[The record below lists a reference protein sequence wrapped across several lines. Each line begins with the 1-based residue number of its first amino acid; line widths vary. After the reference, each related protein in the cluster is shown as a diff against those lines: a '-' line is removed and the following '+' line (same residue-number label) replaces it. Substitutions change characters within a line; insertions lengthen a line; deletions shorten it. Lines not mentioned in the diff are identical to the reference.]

1 MVNQKSIAVAYIL
14 WFFFGMLGI
23 HRFYTGRT
31 GTGIVQLL
39 LSLFGW
45 ATTFLIIGWFI
56 LPIVGIWL
64 FIDIFLIPG
73 LCRNPR

>member
-1 MVNQKSIAVAYIL
+1 MGNQKSMAVAYLL

-31 GTGIVQLL
+31 GTGVAQLL
-39 LSLFGW
+39 ISLTGW

-56 LPIVGIWL
+56 LPIVWIWL
-64 FIDIFLIPG
+64 FVDIFLIPG